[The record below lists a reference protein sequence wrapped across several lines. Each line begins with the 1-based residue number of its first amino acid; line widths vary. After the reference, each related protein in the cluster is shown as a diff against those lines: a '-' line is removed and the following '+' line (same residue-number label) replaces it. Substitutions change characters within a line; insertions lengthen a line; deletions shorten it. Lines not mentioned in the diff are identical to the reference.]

1 MFFSDLR
8 NRLQRPTEVITE
20 ADCEDLRTEIS
31 KLQRQLHQIVDQEIV
46 SNNEACGVATNGIV
60 QLHIEMEKLHIE
72 MEKLKSERNVESDSL
87 KALERQCEEELD
99 TRRKCQEDIT
109 RVSSAMESA
118 KAESKALRA
127 EIDQLN
133 YFQQQVDNETYFRL
147 RADVQN
153 LETDKDR
160 DIIHLR
166 HLKSERDKLQT
177 ELNQLC
183 AEQDA
188 FEVIA
193 QKSVKELEDERMTI
207 DMYKAHQEALHE
219 HAERLGVAGKN
230 QLADML
236 SPDNMI
242 SSFRGFFK
250 NRRASNDTTGQ
261 PTNPTNNTIKTN
273 CERIKG
279 DPAEK
284 SSPPSDKSPGVGAA
298 AAVGGIAYTDSF
310 PSSDLFRKSPTIFKI
325 GGENSRSKDD
335 TILNSIANED
345 REISVD
351 KDATSASSSITMSDE
366 ELTASMTEKSS
377 GAHETTCT
385 R

>member
-8 NRLQRPTEVITE
+8 NRLQRTEVVTE
-20 ADCEDLRTEIS
+20 NDCDGLRTEIS
-31 KLQRQLHQIVDQEIV
+31 KLERQLHQIVDQEIV

-60 QLHIEMEKLHIE
+60 QLHIEMDKLTE
-72 MEKLKSERNVESDSL
+72 ERSRLKKERNVESDSL

-109 RVSSAMESA
+109 RLGSAIESA

-160 DIIHLR
+160 DVIHLR

-183 AEQDA
+183 AERDA

-193 QKSVKELEDERMTI
+193 QKSLKELEDERMTI

-230 QLADML
+230 QLVDML

-250 NRRASNDTTGQ
+250 NRRESNDDSGQ

-273 CERIKG
+273 RERIKG

-284 SSPPSDKSPGVGAA
+284 SSPPSDKSPGVGGGG

-325 GGENSRSKDD
+325 GGENSNSRSKDD
-335 TILNSIANED
+335 TILNSTANED
-345 REISVD
+345 REISID

-377 GAHETTCT
+377 GAN
-385 R
+385 

>member
-8 NRLQRPTEVITE
+8 NRLQRPTEVVTE

-60 QLHIEMEKLHIE
+60 QLHIEMDKITEELSR
-72 MEKLKSERNVESDSL
+72 LKKELNVESDSL

-99 TRRKCQEDIT
+99 TRHKCQEDIT
-109 RVSSAMESA
+109 RLSSAMESA

-160 DIIHLR
+160 DVIHLR

-177 ELNQLC
+177 ELNQLS
-183 AEQDA
+183 AERDA

-193 QKSVKELEDERMTI
+193 QKSLKELEDERMTI

-230 QLADML
+230 QLVDML

-250 NRRASNDTTGQ
+250 NRRASDDTTGQ

-273 CERIKG
+273 RERIKG

-284 SSPPSDKSPGVGAA
+284 LSSPSDKSPGVGGGGGA
-298 AAVGGIAYTDSF
+298 AAVGRIAYTDSF
-310 PSSDLFRKSPTIFKI
+310 PSSDLFRKTPTIFKI
-325 GGENSRSKDD
+325 GGENNSRSKDD
-335 TILNSIANED
+335 TILNSISNED
-345 REISVD
+345 REISID

-377 GAHETTCT
+377 GAH
-385 R
+385 

>member
-1 MFFSDLR
+1 MSMFFSDLR
-8 NRLQRPTEVITE
+8 NRWTPPTEVVTE

-60 QLHIEMEKLHIE
+60 QLHIEMDKLTE
-72 MEKLKSERNVESDSL
+72 ERSRLKNERNVEADAL
-87 KALERQCEEELD
+87 KALEKQCEEELD
-99 TRRKCQEDIT
+99 SRRKCQEDIT
-109 RVSSAMESA
+109 RLRSAMESA

-160 DIIHLR
+160 DVIHLR
-166 HLKSERDKLQT
+166 HLKSEREKLQT

-183 AEQDA
+183 AERDA

-193 QKSVKELEDERMTI
+193 QKWEKEIEDERMTI

-250 NRRASNDTTGQ
+250 NRRASNDDSGQ
-261 PTNPTNNTIKTN
+261 PTNFTNNTIATN
-273 CERIKG
+273 RERING
-279 DPAEK
+279 GPAEK
-284 SSPPSDKSPGVGAA
+284 SSPSPSDKSPGGGGGA

-310 PSSDLFRKSPTIFKI
+310 PSSDLFRKSPKIFKI
-325 GGENSRSKDD
+325 GSDQNSRNKDD

-345 REISVD
+345 REISID
-351 KDATSASSSITMSDE
+351 KDATSASSSITMSDDDG
-366 ELTASMTEKSS
+366 LTESMTEKSS
-377 GAHETTCT
+377 DAY
-385 R
+385 

>member
-8 NRLQRPTEVITE
+8 NRLRPTEVVTDAE
-20 ADCEDLRTEIS
+20 CEDLRTEIS
-31 KLQRQLHQIVDQEIV
+31 KLQRELHQIVDQEIV

-60 QLHIEMEKLHIE
+60 QLHIEMDKLTAE
-72 MEKLKSERNVESDSL
+72 RSRLKTERNVESESL
-87 KALERQCEEELD
+87 KALERQCEEEFD
-99 TRRKCQEDIT
+99 SRRKCQEDIT
-109 RVSSAMESA
+109 RLSSAMESA

-160 DIIHLR
+160 DVIHLR

-183 AEQDA
+183 AERDA

-193 QKSVKELEDERMTI
+193 QKWEKEIGDERMTI

-219 HAERLGVAGKN
+219 HAERLGLAGKN
-230 QLADML
+230 QLVDML

-250 NRRASNDTTGQ
+250 NRRASNDDSGQ
-261 PTNPTNNTIKTN
+261 PMNPTNNTIKTN
-273 CERIKG
+273 RERIKG

-284 SSPPSDKSPGVGAA
+284 TSPPSDKSPGVGGGGG

-325 GGENSRSKDD
+325 GGENNNRSKDD
-335 TILNSIANED
+335 TILNSTANED
-345 REISVD
+345 REISID

-377 GAHETTCT
+377 GAH
-385 R
+385 